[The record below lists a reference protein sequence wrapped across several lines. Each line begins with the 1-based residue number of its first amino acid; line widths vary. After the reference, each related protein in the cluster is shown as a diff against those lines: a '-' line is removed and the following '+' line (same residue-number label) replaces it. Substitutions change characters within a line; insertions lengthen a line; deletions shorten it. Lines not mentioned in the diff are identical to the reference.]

1 MSVPAVSQLWILH
14 SGTHTH
20 LIKPQLF
27 NTIPPNQTAQVD
39 IEVLGNIPE
48 TSQVLPQHND
58 QVGAHLP
65 GFLDALQFIQA
76 PATGFIVASHDNL
89 FLLDGQG
96 S

>member
-1 MSVPAVSQLWILH
+1 MSVPAISQLWMLH